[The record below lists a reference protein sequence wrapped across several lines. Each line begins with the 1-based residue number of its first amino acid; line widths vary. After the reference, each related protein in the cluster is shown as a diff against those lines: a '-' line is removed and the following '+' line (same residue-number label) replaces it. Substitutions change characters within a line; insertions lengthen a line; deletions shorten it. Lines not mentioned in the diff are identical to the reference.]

1 MGRGSYGNPIAD
13 VEAGTRTAPPKKR
26 KKSRFLSTQEAAEYL
41 GVSDTTFRKY
51 RNMGK
56 IPFRKVGM
64 KLYKYEIADLDAFA
78 RKIEFIGASSHLSN

>member
-1 MGRGSYGNPIAD
+1 MRDCACVGTGGLRSDNIASHERSAVPQERGSLPGRGSDRNS
-13 VEAGTRTAPPKKR
+13 EKK
-26 KKSRFLSTQEAAEYL
+26 KKNSRFLSTQEAAEYL

-64 KLYKYEIADLDAFA
+64 KLY
-78 RKIEFIGASSHLSN
+78 